1 MVSLQVSPDDGSRI
15 LPQAGTLWVKGDPQF
30 LTQQLHFAN
39 AMCFGVYMVIMT
51 QKSSHFFNDSNFQ
64 HKDKEITLK
73 KDIRMITAAYILLH
87 LKLP

>member
-39 AMCFGVYMVIMT
+39 AM
-51 QKSSHFFNDSNFQ
+51 FFCLYGHNDS
-64 HKDKEITLK
+64 EIQSFKFPTQRQRSYTK

-87 LKLP
+87 LKLL